1 MAPGI
6 APATEFESEF
16 ESELETETAA
26 AQQIAERAQQTRDRA
41 LRDTKKSLLSGSDA
55 SMGSRC
61 GPQAKVV
68 TR

>member
-1 MAPGI
+1 MAPEI
-6 APATEFESEF
+6 APATEF